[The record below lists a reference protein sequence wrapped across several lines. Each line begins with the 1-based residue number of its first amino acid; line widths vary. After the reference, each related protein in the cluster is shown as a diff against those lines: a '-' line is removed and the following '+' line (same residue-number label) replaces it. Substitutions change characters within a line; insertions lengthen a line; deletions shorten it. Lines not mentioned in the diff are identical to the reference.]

1 MKRKM
6 IAGICLGA
14 AAVLLLGTAGIY
26 AFREVTATYQA
37 GTGKVDIE
45 LEERMM
51 ADGEEKPWI
60 MEEQVLPGQ
69 TLSRIARIRNQ
80 AADCYVRALITFSD
94 RTGVEEGLTDQNLL
108 GMSGDWI
115 KKGSYFYYQ
124 KPLEENASV
133 EIFTG
138 IQVPTEWD
146 TRYDT
151 EQQIQPYYTDNTWDL
166 QVKVDAIQSKNFI
179 PDFSSETP
187 WGIEGQDY
195 QIEVA
200 KEGEPAVYT
209 AIPGN
214 FSVDFEGDSAELI
227 ADSQNFTDDL
237 ELFLPGDSQRKMMEL
252 KNTSG
257 STKSLYMKA
266 ACLSEDPWMDQM
278 ELQLIL
284 QKEGVETVVYQGSV
298 AADTLGD
305 AQRLCTLAPGETGV
319 LQAIF
324 TMPKELGNEFSLREG
339 AIQFAFS
346 TEANLDMGTPVSQR
360 PKTGDPISWGMI
372 ALLLLSGTGSAVGAV
387 VLLKKRRQYDPSC
400 E

>member
-14 AAVLLLGTAGIY
+14 AAVLLLGTVGIY

-94 RTGVEEGLTDQNLL
+94 GTGVEEGLTDQNLL

-252 KNTSG
+252 KNSSG

-266 ACLSEDPWMDQM
+266 ACLSEDPWMVQM

-284 QKEGVETVVYQGSV
+284 QKEGVETVLYQGSMT
-298 AADTLGD
+298 ADTLGD
-305 AQRLCTLAPGETGV
+305 AQRLGTLAPGETGV

-324 TMPKELGNEFSLREG
+324 SMPKELGNEFSLREG

>member
-69 TLSRIARIRNQ
+69 ILSRIARIRNQ

-94 RTGVEEGLTDQNLL
+94 GTGVEEGLTDQNLL

-115 KKGSYFYYQ
+115 KKGLYFYYQ

-187 WGIEGQDY
+187 WGIEGQD
-195 QIEVA
+195 
-200 KEGEPAVYT
+200 
-209 AIPGN
+209 
-214 FSVDFEGDSAELI
+214 
-227 ADSQNFTDDL
+227 
-237 ELFLPGDSQRKMMEL
+237 
-252 KNTSG
+252 
-257 STKSLYMKA
+257 
-266 ACLSEDPWMDQM
+266 
-278 ELQLIL
+278 
-284 QKEGVETVVYQGSV
+284 
-298 AADTLGD
+298 
-305 AQRLCTLAPGETGV
+305 
-319 LQAIF
+319 
-324 TMPKELGNEFSLREG
+324 
-339 AIQFAFS
+339 
-346 TEANLDMGTPVSQR
+346 
-360 PKTGDPISWGMI
+360 
-372 ALLLLSGTGSAVGAV
+372 
-387 VLLKKRRQYDPSC
+387 
-400 E
+400 